1 MRLLQG
7 IKPFHL
13 YYGDSKEIEIASRA
27 PSGKGIFVNI
37 GYEGGFR
44 EDMEFITNNINASS
58 SLSFRLKADLVQKDF
73 SFLEFLNPIQV
84 KDSSLHRRVIV

>member
-7 IKPFHL
+7 IKKPFHL

-58 SLSFRLKADLVQKDF
+58 SLSFRTQSRSGSERLFFFGVF
-73 SFLEFLNPIQV
+73 ESYP
-84 KDSSLHRRVIV
+84 S